1 MQQATP
7 VPTEDRSSP
16 PPESTQTTAAAED
29 HPVEYPVP
37 PQNIGSAPF
46 YVLSALFD
54 RLQTE
59 RKPDKRRRLLDTWF
73 NVCSG
78 CSLQFSR
85 HSLFGIALARREGI

>member
-7 VPTEDRSSP
+7 APSDYRSSP
-16 PPESTQTTAAAED
+16 PPEAATQATQTQAAIPETQTTASAED

-54 RLQTE
+54 RLQNE
-59 RKPDKRRRLLDTWF
+59 RKPDKRRKLIASWF
-73 NVCSG
+73 SVSG
-78 CSLQFSR
+78 YDV
-85 HSLFGIALARREGI
+85 